1 MQKFQEPLRSYTIRE
16 PWELCEWQEEM
27 RVSSGDSCES
37 VMPLAT
43 RVMWAHAGK
52 AFLINSSEI
61 LETAI

>member
-1 MQKFQEPLRSYTIRE
+1 M
-16 PWELCEWQEEM
+16 
-27 RVSSGDSCES
+27 SSDDSCES

-52 AFLINSSEI
+52 TFLINSAEI